1 MAIQDGFKG
10 ANTAS
15 AISSA
20 LSAATGVFEVIS
32 RIDDQKKRQ
41 LFQQNFS
48 AISLDQQIKL
58 DKSIRDAQS
67 ETEKFRILADA
78 LTKINIQRIS
88 GKAETVIQQERA
100 QRNQKIILASVL
112 LTIGLVG
119 IFLIAKQN

>member
-1 MAIQDGFKG
+1 MAIKDGVKG

-15 AISSA
+15 AVSSA
-20 LSAATGVFEVIS
+20 LSGLTGVFEVIN

-58 DKSIRDAQS
+58 DKQIRDAQS
-67 ETEKFRILADA
+67 ETEKLRILADV
-78 LTKINIQRIS
+78 LTKINIQRIT
-88 GKAETVIQQERA
+88 GKAETVIQQEKA

-119 IFLIAKQN
+119 IFLIAKRN